1 MNNSI
6 VCKTWQET
14 DLPNLLSYL
23 QHLDNETRERF
34 APHAFNLQTLIEL
47 FHHPSY
53 EGYLLIE
60 PQSSFIIGYAITHL
74 GYFGHDLSRY
84 NQYTLL
90 NHHYSSAMYA
100 PSLASEWRGKGVG
113 KLFWQFIQTDLLHK
127 QIKQVLLWG
136 GVQAQNE
143 IAVRYYHSLGFQTL
157 GEFEMNGKANIDM
170 VKLL

>member
-1 MNNSI
+1 MNNPI
-6 VCKTWQET
+6 VCKIWQET
-14 DLPNLLSYL
+14 DLPHLLSYL
-23 QHLDNETRERF
+23 YHLDHETRERF

-60 PQSSFIIGYAITHL
+60 PESSFIIGYTITHL

-157 GEFEMNGKANIDM
+157 GEFEMNSKANIDM